1 MQNAFHTIVT
11 SLLLSRHSP
20 LSPAALCYTIVAS
33 ILECQSE
40 EWNMVAESQHA
51 TRESHP
57 CAAQVKEDPEWAR
70 FAQVP
75 GLTDPWNDVRD
86 KFNVA
91 TEEFKTLILD
101 QV

>member
-1 MQNAFHTIVT
+1 
-11 SLLLSRHSP
+11 
-20 LSPAALCYTIVAS
+20 
-33 ILECQSE
+33 
-40 EWNMVAESQHA
+40 
-51 TRESHP
+51 
-57 CAAQVKEDPEWAR
+57 VKEDPEWAR